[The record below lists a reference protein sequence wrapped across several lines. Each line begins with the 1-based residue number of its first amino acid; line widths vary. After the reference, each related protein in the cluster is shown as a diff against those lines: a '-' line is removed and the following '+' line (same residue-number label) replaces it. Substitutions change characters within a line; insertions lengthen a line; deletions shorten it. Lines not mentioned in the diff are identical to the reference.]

1 MSRSTF
7 GLPEDLQAYLQK
19 YGVRESAARRMIR
32 DETADHP
39 SSNMQIAAEQGELM
53 ALLSR
58 IVGARKALEV
68 GVFTGY
74 SALCVA
80 EVLPPDGKLVACELD
95 EDFARTAQDV
105 WEKGGVA
112 DRIELRLGPA
122 LETLQALIDEG
133 EDATFDFAFVDADKE
148 PYPEYY
154 ELCLALLRPGG
165 IVLVDN
171 VFAGGRVVDP
181 AADGEMNVEAI
192 RRLNEIVHADERVDA
207 TIIPIADGLTVA
219 RKR

>member
-1 MSRSTF
+1 MSRSTL
-7 GLPEDLQAYLQK
+7 GLPDELQLYLQT
-19 YGVRESAARRMIR
+19 YGVRESDARRMIR

-53 ALLSR
+53 ALLAR
-58 IVGARKALEV
+58 IVGASKALEV

-80 EVLPPDGKLVACELD
+80 EALPPDGLLVACELN
-95 EDFARTAQDV
+95 EDYARKAEEV
-105 WEKGGVA
+105 WNRGGVA

-122 LETLQALIDEG
+122 VETLEKLVDEG
-133 EDATFDFAFVDADKE
+133 HSNSFDFAFIDADKE
-148 PYPEYY
+148 PYVDYY
-154 ELCLALLRPGG
+154 ELCLKLVRPGG

-171 VFAGGRVVDP
+171 VFASGRVVDSS
-181 AADGEMNVEAI
+181 ADGEPPVEAI
-192 RRLNEIVHADERVDA
+192 RRLNELVHKDDRVDA
-207 TIIPIADGLTVA
+207 TIIPIADGLTLA